1 MDPAKSVF
9 EQTIINE
16 HVDKHDVETGQVDK
30 VVEYFYLV
38 DQDSFER
45 VEVADNYQ
53 VGSTA
58 HNEQVDLEPGIV
70 SQKYSE

>member
-38 DQDSFER
+38 D
-45 VEVADNYQ
+45 
-53 VGSTA
+53 
-58 HNEQVDLEPGIV
+58 
-70 SQKYSE
+70 